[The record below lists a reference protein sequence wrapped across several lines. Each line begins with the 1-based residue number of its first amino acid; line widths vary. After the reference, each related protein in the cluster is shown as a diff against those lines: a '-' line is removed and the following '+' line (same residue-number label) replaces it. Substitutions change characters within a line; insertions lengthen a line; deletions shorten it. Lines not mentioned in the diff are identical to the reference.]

1 MSFSAFR
8 RSVAA
13 FVACFVSLTSSAVS
27 ADEELVLRLGWQTP
41 WAVQGQ
47 LVMGLTETE
56 IGSDLGLAFERVG
69 FAYGGP
75 LNAGAL
81 SGNVDLVLTA
91 DQPAL
96 VLLSRSDDF
105 AVIGRMMYNRTC
117 VYVPPGSEITT
128 LSELEGKSVF
138 GPVGASAERV
148 ARAAIIAAGVDEAK
162 LDYGALDMAQQRAL
176 LSSAGPGAESWR
188 GVDALYG
195 FDPLPADFEENNLAK
210 MIFCDKV
217 LSVVLARKD
226 VIAAHPEEIASFMC
240 AFEASWLQYAKEPA
254 AMNERFR
261 TVSSLTTSDAALD
274 RAATLEENYLAT
286 QASEVRLEFSETDYG
301 IFDDAAAF
309 LAERGIIP
317 EALDV
322 RAHVDLAPLNTRN
335 ANGRCDAVL
344 AEVPYPLNEAQ

>member
-1 MSFSAFR
+1 MLYIVLR
-8 RSVAA
+8 RSAA
-13 FVACFVSLTSSAVS
+13 AAMACIVSLTSFVVS
-27 ADEELVLRLGWQTP
+27 ADASPVLRLGWQTP

-47 LVMGLTETE
+47 LVMGLTETA
-56 IGSDLGLAFERVG
+56 IGSDLDLEFERVG

-117 VYVPPGSEITT
+117 VYVPPSSEIAE
-128 LSELEGKSVF
+128 LSQLEGKSVF

-148 ARAAIIAAGVDEAK
+148 ARAAIIAAGADEEK
-162 LDYGALDMAQQRAL
+162 INYGALDMAQQRAL
-176 LSSAGPGAESWR
+176 LTSAGPGVESWR

-195 FDPLPADFEENNLAK
+195 FDPLPADFEENKLAK

-226 VIAAHPEEIASFMC
+226 VIASHPEKIASFMC
-240 AFEASWLQYAKEPA
+240 AFEASWLQYAKAPS

-261 TVSSLTTSDAALD
+261 RVSSLTTSDAALD
-274 RAATLEENYLAT
+274 RAASLEENYLAT
-286 QASEVRLEFSETDYG
+286 QASEVRLEFSEADYD

-317 EALDV
+317 ESLDV
-322 RAHVDLAPLNTRN
+322 RAHVDLAPLHARN
-335 ANGRCDAVL
+335 SDGRCDAVL
-344 AEVPYPLNEAQ
+344 AKVPYPLNEGQ